1 MAIGIPSGAGCPS
14 SPAIAPRGVE
24 LTEPADQARS
34 WGHER
39 NLAMYSVQYP
49 TGDARAGADVSYRHP
64 SKRFWIF
71 FTVLSLAASIGIGFA
86 LVDPVQAASNKVIQY
101 QIQRKQQQRFQQQ
114 FGRPS
119 IRSNPSGQK
128 PRYMQ
133 QFGPPAKAP
142 PTSLPRPAPTGQQ
155 PDLSSLNRQNELR
168 RCTAACQGQSRI
180 CAFGDTTCSSMSFG
194 AVSACVQ
201 GCYQRIPR
209 Y

>member
-1 MAIGIPSGAGCPS
+1 
-14 SPAIAPRGVE
+14 
-24 LTEPADQARS
+24 
-34 WGHER
+34 
-39 NLAMYSVQYP
+39 MYSVQYP
-49 TGDARAGADVSYRHP
+49 TGDTKAGANVSDRHP
-64 SKRFWIF
+64 PKRFWIF
-71 FTVLSLAASIGIGFA
+71 AVLSLAAVGIEFTPIE
-86 LVDPVQAASNKVIQY
+86 PVQAASNKVIQY
-101 QIQRKQQQRFQQQ
+101 QIQRKQQQTFQQQ
-114 FGRPS
+114 FGRPP

-133 QFGPPAKAP
+133 QFGPSAKAP

-180 CAFGDTTCSSMSFG
+180 CAFGDTACSSMSFG